1 LSVQSPQVDIKPQV
15 QPTSSKNLE
24 VQANDDV
31 SNVGFSYN
39 TRLNRSLKLP
49 PNTPMLMADGRS
61 CDDGFFVFDNAIVSS
76 GIPDDMI
83 LPLVAN
89 YVNVSALQLLKTYM
103 RDRGTSWNKFK
114 QMLVM
119 NFQPI
124 DYCYRLRVN

>member
-1 LSVQSPQVDIKPQV
+1 
-15 QPTSSKNLE
+15 
-24 VQANDDV
+24 
-31 SNVGFSYN
+31 
-39 TRLNRSLKLP
+39 
-49 PNTPMLMADGRS
+49 MAVHVTM
-61 CDDGFFVFDNAIVSS
+61 GFFFDNAIVSS
-76 GIPDDMI
+76 GIPDALI

-124 DYCYRLRVN
+124 DYCYRLRVKLTKLKQGSDTIDNYNKQFLKRSTQLTEI